1 LRLRLQEHPAR
12 SPRPADVY
20 RGANAR
26 HREGGWWPR
35 RSPLRRM
42 RDSSLPEHRDPGVRR
57 RAVAPPRCWTVLVE
71 TWSSPS
77 KLTFLT
83 PRNHNSSW
91 AYQHR
96 GFPELCRFSDAGN
109 ADLTARCD
117 GRRPKSAK
125 ARNRVGR
132 WCCGGAASSRRCRR
146 HYGDL
151 EPRLSRIMPR
161 RDEGCDWFALG

>member
-1 LRLRLQEHPAR
+1 
-12 SPRPADVY
+12 
-20 RGANAR
+20 
-26 HREGGWWPR
+26 
-35 RSPLRRM
+35 M
-42 RDSSLPEHRDPGVRR
+42 
-57 RAVAPPRCWTVLVE
+57 
-71 TWSSPS
+71 
-77 KLTFLT
+77 
-83 PRNHNSSW
+83 
-91 AYQHR
+91 
-96 GFPELCRFSDAGN
+96 CRFSDAGN